1 MSCFVCGANTV
12 CPNNNG
18 AYDCTPFCNLCEGD
32 QVTSIVCPECESAK
46 GNWEDSRLDDY
57 GRLIK

>member
-1 MSCFVCGANTV
+1 MACFVCGASSPWPEHVVIAPKHVV
-12 CPNNNG
+12 CP
-18 AYDCTPFCNLCEGD
+18 D
-32 QVTSIVCPECESAK
+32 CESAK